1 MLLRQIAGLIH
12 VPDRERGLARK
23 RALENAAAR
32 LASGKSDRID
42 KEP

>member
-23 RALENAAAR
+23 RALERAAAR
-32 LASGKSDRID
+32 TTGGKAG
-42 KEP
+42 